1 MNTGEQE
8 KDELVRLAAAHGI
21 QRSYSDI
28 WGNLHETPLDTLEQ
42 MLVAM
47 GVDVSQP
54 AETLLHLEHNF
65 WTQLAKPV
73 LVESINQLPTELFF
87 QVPTDRVASED
98 SSSQFRV
105 QLEIIGED
113 SASLTHSYYSEQL
126 AFKEAHEVDGI
137 TYERWSIPFPTELS
151 TGYYRFKLTVAYE
164 EQSQQQ
170 TIQVIVCPEQT
181 YLPPGLQDDG
191 KRAGIAI
198 SLYGLRSQNNWGVGD
213 LGDLKEFTR
222 WALGSLHVDVI
233 GLNPL
238 HAVSNRQPYNISP
251 YFPSSRFYKNF
262 IYLDVEAMEDYAASS
277 DASELVQTKET
288 QALLEKLRTSELV
301 QYERVARLK
310 LKVLKR
316 VFQTFLQNHWRDKT
330 PVTERGQEFQAY
342 VEKEGSLLDTFSTFC
357 ALQEFHH
364 KKDPNAWAWWQ
375 WPKPFHNPQS
385 QEVKT
390 FQHSHWEEILFHKYL
405 QWQVDIQLQEVQNL
419 AYSMGACVGLYHDL
433 ALGSDPGG
441 ADYWAFRDFFV
452 EGITV
457 GAPPDDFALEGQD
470 WGFQP
475 PHREKYRDSGYDLFV
490 TEIRKNCQP
499 GGALRIDHIMR
510 FFRLFWIIAG
520 QPAKNGTYVENY
532 YQDLF
537 KILALESTRA
547 KTIIIGEDL
556 GTVPPQVRDALAQFR
571 IFSYRLFYF
580 ERDHMGGLKD
590 PESYPPF
597 ALASVSTH
605 DLPTLK
611 GFWTGQDISLR
622 QRLGMFPIEAQYHTA
637 LENRE
642 KEKEEILKRLVT
654 SGFLPQEVLDHP
666 EIYTGLTDELHSA
679 IIGFLLSTPAKLAIV
694 SQEDLFR
701 DSRQQNL
708 PGTVLE
714 YPNWSTKMNYT
725 LEELGQDSEVEK
737 YVRVFRDWIDRTGRG
752 MLPST

>member
-1 MNTGEQE
+1 
-8 KDELVRLAAAHGI
+8 
-21 QRSYSDI
+21 
-28 WGNLHETPLDTLEQ
+28 
-42 MLVAM
+42 
-47 GVDVSQP
+47 
-54 AETLLHLEHNF
+54 
-65 WTQLAKPV
+65 
-73 LVESINQLPTELFF
+73 
-87 QVPTDRVASED
+87 
-98 SSSQFRV
+98 
-105 QLEIIGED
+105 
-113 SASLTHSYYSEQL
+113 
-126 AFKEAHEVDGI
+126 
-137 TYERWSIPFPTELS
+137 
-151 TGYYRFKLTVAYE
+151 
-164 EQSQQQ
+164 
-170 TIQVIVCPEQT
+170 
-181 YLPPGLQDDG
+181 
-191 KRAGIAI
+191 
-198 SLYGLRSQNNWGVGD
+198 
-213 LGDLKEFTR
+213 
-222 WALGSLHVDVI
+222 
-233 GLNPL
+233 
-238 HAVSNRQPYNISP
+238 
-251 YFPSSRFYKNF
+251 
-262 IYLDVEAMEDYAASS
+262 MEDYRASPG
-277 DASELVQTKET
+277 AREFVQAEET
-288 QALLEKLRTSELV
+288 QTLLDELRTSELV
-301 QYERVARLK
+301 QYERVASLK

-316 VFQTFLQNHWRDKT
+316 VFQTFLQNHWSNKT
-330 PVTERGQEFQAY
+330 AVTERGKEFQTY
-342 VEKEGSLLDTFSTFC
+342 MEKEGSLLDNFATFC
-357 ALQEFHH
+357 ALQAFLH
-364 KKDPNAWAWWQ
+364 KKDPEAWAWWQ

-385 QEVKT
+385 QEARA
-390 FQHSHWEEILFHKYL
+390 FRRSHWKEILFHKYL
-405 QWQVDIQLQEVQNL
+405 QWQVEAQLQEVQSL

-452 EGITV
+452 DGITV

-537 KILALESTRA
+537 KILALESNRA

-556 GTVPPQVRDALAQFR
+556 GTVPHQVREALAQFR

-580 ERDHMGGLKD
+580 ERDDLGGLKD
-590 PESYPPF
+590 PESYPAF

-622 QRLGMFPIEAQYHTA
+622 QRLGMFPTKVQYHTA

-654 SGFLPQEVLDHP
+654 SGFLAQEVVDYP
-666 EIYTGLTDELHSA
+666 EILTELTDELHSA
-679 IIGFLLSTPAKLAIV
+679 IMGFLLSTPAKLAII

-701 DSRQQNL
+701 DGRQQNL

-725 LEELGQDSEVEK
+725 LEELGQDSKVQK
-737 YVRVFRDWIDRTGRG
+737 YARVFRDWIDRTGRG
-752 MLPST
+752 VLPST

>member
-1 MNTGEQE
+1 MNIGEQE

-28 WGNLHETPLDTLEQ
+28 WGNVHETPLDTLEQ

-47 GVDVSQP
+47 GVDVRPP
-54 AETLLHLEHNF
+54 AEALLHLEHNS

-73 LVESINQLPTELFF
+73 LVESINQLPAELFF
-87 QVPTDRVASED
+87 QVPTDGIASAD

-105 QLEIIGED
+105 QLEIIGENT
-113 SASLTHSYYSEQL
+113 ASLNYSYHSEQL
-126 AFKEAHEVDGI
+126 TFKEAHEIGGI
-137 TYERWSIPFPTELS
+137 TYERRSIPFPLELS
-151 TGYYRFKLTVAYE
+151 TGYYQFKLTVAYKG
-164 EQSQQQ
+164 QNHQQ
-170 TIQVIVCPEQT
+170 TIMVIVCPDQT
-181 YLPPGLQDDG
+181 YLPPNLQGDG
-191 KRAGIAI
+191 RRAGLAI
-198 SLYGLRSQNNWGVGD
+198 SLYSLRSQNNWGVGD

-222 WALGSLHVDVI
+222 WALGSLNVDVI

-238 HAVSNRQPYNISP
+238 HAISNRQPYNISP

-262 IYLDVEAMEDYAASS
+262 IYLDVEAMEDYRGSTGAK
-277 DASELVQTKET
+277 ELVQAEET
-288 QALLEKLRTSELV
+288 QTLLDELRTSELV
-301 QYERVARLK
+301 QYQRVARLK
-310 LKVLKR
+310 LKVLKS
-316 VFQTFLQNHWRDKT
+316 VFQSFLQNHWSNKT
-330 PVTERGQEFQAY
+330 PVTERGKEFQTY
-342 VEKEGSLLDTFSTFC
+342 VEKEGSLLDNFATFC
-357 ALQEFHH
+357 ALQAFLH
-364 KKDPNAWAWWQ
+364 KKDPEAWAWWQ
-375 WPKPFHNPQS
+375 WPQPFQNPQS
-385 QEVKT
+385 QEVGT
-390 FQHSHWEEILFHKYL
+390 FRRSHWQEILFHKYL
-405 QWQVDIQLQEVQNL
+405 QWQVEAQLQEVQSL
-419 AYSMGACVGLYHDL
+419 ANSMGACVGLYHDL

-441 ADYWAFRDFFV
+441 ADCWAFRNFFV
-452 EGITV
+452 DGITV
-457 GAPPDDFALEGQD
+457 GAPPDDFALEGQN

-520 QPAKNGTYVENY
+520 QPAKSGTYVENY

-537 KILALESTRA
+537 KILALESNRA

-556 GTVPPQVRDALAQFR
+556 GTVPHQVREALAQFR

-580 ERDHMGGLKD
+580 ERDHQGFLKD
-590 PESYPPF
+590 PESYPAF

-622 QRLGMFPIEAQYHTA
+622 KRLVMFPTEAQYHTA
-637 LENRE
+637 LENRQ
-642 KEKEEILKRLVT
+642 KEKEEILGRLVS
-654 SGFLPQEVLDHP
+654 SGFLAQEVVDCP
-666 EIYTGLTDELHSA
+666 EILTELTDELHSA
-679 IIGFLLSTPAKLAIV
+679 IIGFLLSTPAKLAII

-701 DSRQQNL
+701 DGRQQNL

-737 YVRVFRDWIDRTGRG
+737 VARVFRNWIDRTGRG
-752 MLPST
+752 VLPSS

>member
-28 WGNLHETPLDTLEQ
+28 WGNVHETPLDTLKQ

-47 GVDVSQP
+47 GVDVRLP
-54 AETLLHLEHNF
+54 AEALLHLKHNS

-73 LVESINQLPTELFF
+73 LVESSDQLPAEFFFQLPT
-87 QVPTDRVASED
+87 DGVAAEHSN
-98 SSSQFRV
+98 SRLQV
-105 QLEIIGED
+105 QLEIIGEN
-113 SASLTHSYYSEQL
+113 SAPLKYSYHSQQL
-126 AFKEAHEVDGI
+126 AFKEAQEIEGI
-137 TYERWSIPFPTELS
+137 NYRRWSIPFPVGLS
-151 TGYYRFKLTVAYE
+151 TGYYKFKLTVAYK
-164 EQSQQQ
+164 EQNHQQ
-170 TIQVIVCPEQT
+170 TILVIVCPAQS
-181 YLPPGLQDDG
+181 YLPPGLQGDG

-222 WALGSLHVDVI
+222 WAVGSLHVDVI

-238 HAVSNRQPYNISP
+238 HAISNRQPYNISP

-262 IYLDVEAMEDYAASS
+262 IYLDVEAMEDYPASPG
-277 DASELVQTKET
+277 ARELVQAEET
-288 QALLEKLRTSELV
+288 QTLLKELRTSELV

-310 LKVLKR
+310 LKVLTR
-316 VFQTFLQNHWRDKT
+316 VFHTFLQNHWRNKA
-330 PVTERGQEFQAY
+330 PVTERGKEFQAY
-342 VEKEGSLLDTFSTFC
+342 TENEGNLLDNFATFC
-357 ALQEFHH
+357 ALQTFLH
-364 KKDPNAWAWWQ
+364 KKDPKAWAWWQ
-375 WPKPFHNPQS
+375 WPQPFQNPQS
-385 QEVKT
+385 QEVRA
-390 FQHSHWEEILFHKYL
+390 FRRSNWQEILFHKYL
-405 QWQVDIQLQEVQNL
+405 QWQVEAQLQEVQNL
-419 AYSMGACVGLYHDL
+419 ADSIGACVGLYHDL

-452 EGITV
+452 DGITV

-470 WGFQP
+470 WGFHP
-475 PHREKYRDSGYDLFV
+475 PHRDKYRNSGYDLFV
-490 TEIRKNCQP
+490 KEIRKNCQP

-520 QPAKNGTYVENY
+520 QPAKHGTYVENY

-537 KILALESTRA
+537 KILALESNRA

-556 GTVPPQVRDALAQFR
+556 GTVPPQVREALAKFR

-580 ERDHMGGLKD
+580 ERDYLGGLKD
-590 PESYPPF
+590 PESYPAF

-605 DLPTLK
+605 DLPTLQ

-622 QRLGMFPIEAQYHTA
+622 KSLGMFPTKAHYNNA

-642 KEKEEILKRLVT
+642 KEKEDILKRLVT
-654 SGFLPQEVLDHP
+654 SGFLTQEEASYPAILT
-666 EIYTGLTDELHSA
+666 ELTDQLHGA
-679 IIGFLLSTPAKLAIV
+679 IMGFLLSTPAKLAII

-701 DSRQQNL
+701 DGRQQNL

-714 YPNWSTKMNYT
+714 YPNWSTKMNYS
-725 LEELGQDSEVEK
+725 LEELGQDSKVEK
-737 YVRVFRDWIDRTGRG
+737 YARVFRDWIARTGRG
-752 MLPST
+752 MVV